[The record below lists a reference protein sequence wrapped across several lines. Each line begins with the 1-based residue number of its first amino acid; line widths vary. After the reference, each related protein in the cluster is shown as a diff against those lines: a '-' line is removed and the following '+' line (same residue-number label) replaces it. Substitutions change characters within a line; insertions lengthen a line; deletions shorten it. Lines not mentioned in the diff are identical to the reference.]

1 MSICLNRTA
10 SFAIIA
16 SFAAFL
22 LSGTDAFAIPAF
34 TRAHKVEC
42 STCHT
47 VYPELNEYGEAFLKN
62 SYVYFGKGA
71 KPQKAKE
78 QPVSKATA
86 KPSAAQKA
94 GAPQADV
101 RGEGNADT
109 LNKLKSG
116 AISISDSTNPE
127 PVETQQN
134 AVTPETT
141 AAPTGIVDKAE
152 GLLLSAIPEQLPISF
167 SANFHATY
175 NGNAVNEFDF
185 STRALKLNI
194 GGNFAEKAGFFG
206 TYLIYTEDA
215 TNIVNTSQTPGNMTT
230 KNEIGELFL
239 IWRHFLDT
247 PLNLKIG
254 RLQPKLGLWKSN
266 NKLSMTNSFAPY
278 AYTVGKSV
286 FRLEQPQDALEANA
300 VLNNRFF
307 VAGGVVN
314 RKQQNTKEGYGHI
327 SYKFGGA
334 DFLANE
340 PDVDLNKEESLLD
353 FLAVTVGGYGYFGTN
368 GQPNTT
374 TGVKPV
380 QNRFYRT
387 GIDLDILYKLFR
399 LRLAGVLG
407 RDDNPELGT
416 IKQATKSYVT
426 SVEGEYSFLKNLIGA
441 VRFEYQ
447 DDGRGY
453 IRRYIPTLGYAP
465 LENLKVT
472 VEYKHEIATHY
483 QDTTTKTYSDF
494 TNRIGTLGVT
504 LSF

>member
-1 MSICLNRTA
+1 MKFVVSFSA
-10 SFAIIA
+10 SMLLLTLV
-16 SFAAFL
+16 AAN
-22 LSGTDAFAIPAF
+22 SYAIPAF
-34 TRAHKVEC
+34 TRANKVEC

-71 KPQKAKE
+71 KPNKAKE
-78 QPVSKATA
+78 QPAPAASAKLPAQQKSGTA
-86 KPSAAQKA
+86 RPEVK
-94 GAPQADV
+94 
-101 RGEGNADT
+101 GEGNADA
-109 LNKLKSG
+109 LDRLKSG
-116 AISISDSTNPE
+116 AMSASDGTVPE
-127 PVETQQN
+127 P
-134 AVTPETT
+134 AATPQEPQVAET
-141 AAPTGIVDKAE
+141 AAPSTGIAGKAE
-152 GLLLSAIPEQLPISF
+152 GLMLSAIPEQLPISF
-167 SANFHATY
+167 TANLNATY
-175 NGNAVNEFDF
+175 NGKAVNEFDF
-185 STRALKLNI
+185 STRALKLNF

-206 TYLIYTEDA
+206 TYLIYTENAA
-215 TNIVNTSQTPGNMTT
+215 TISNTSQTPGNLTT

-239 IWRHFLDT
+239 IWRHFLDS
-247 PLNLKIG
+247 PINLKIG

-266 NKLSMTNSFAPY
+266 NKLSLTNSFAPY
-278 AYTVGKSV
+278 AYTVGNSS

-300 VLNNRFF
+300 VLLNRLF

-314 RKQQNTKEGYGHI
+314 RKHQNTKEGYGHI

-340 PDVDLNKEESLLD
+340 PDVDLNKEESLMD
-353 FLAVTVGGYGYFGTN
+353 FLAVTVGGYAYFGTN

-374 TGVKPV
+374 VVKPQ
-380 QNRFYRT
+380 QNRYYRT

-407 RDDNPELGT
+407 RDDNPELKNV
-416 IKQATKSYVT
+416 KQAAKSYVT
-426 SVEGEYSFLKNLIGA
+426 SVEGEYSFLKNLVGS

-447 DDGRGY
+447 DDGSGFV
-453 IRRYIPTLGYAP
+453 RRYIPTLGYTP
-465 LENLKVT
+465 LENVKVA

-483 QDTTTKTYSDF
+483 QDSLTKTYSDF